1 MAVSDVACG
10 VAITLFEPRGGVM
23 EPIVERVAGIDIG
36 QASVTVTVLLGKAQQ
51 KPEKQTRTFRTLT
64 RSLLEMRAWFEQLGI
79 THVGMEGTGIYWV
92 PVYEVLED
100 GFEVIVGN
108 AHHIKNVPGRK
119 SDVKDSEWLADL
131 TRHGLIAKSYVPP
144 RPLRELRE
152 LLRYRR
158 KLVESRTAER
168 NRLLKLLETAN
179 IKLASVATDAFGVSG
194 MLMLRAL
201 VEGQDDPQQLARLAK
216 GLLRRKHE
224 QLVLALE
231 GRVNSHHRFL
241 LRLQLRRL
249 DLLEADIATLEDSIR
264 RALVPYGRQHAL
276 LQQIPGVDWL
286 VAAVII
292 SEIGTD
298 MSVFRSVKHLA
309 AWAGVCPG
317 NNESG
322 GRHRRAP
329 VRRGNPHLQTALFE
343 AASAAACKKD
353 CYLRDKFFRLKARRG
368 YKRAAMAM
376 GHKILIAA
384 YYMLRDGADYRDL
397 GAHYLGSLNHH
408 STAKTLVRRLQR
420 LGYDVEIKPKAA

>member
-1 MAVSDVACG
+1 
-10 VAITLFEPRGGVM
+10 M
-23 EPIVERVAGIDIG
+23 EAIVERVAGVDIG
-36 QASVTVTVLLGKAQQ
+36 QASVTATVLLGRAHE
-51 KPEKQTRTFRTLT
+51 KPRKETRTFRTLT
-64 RSLLEMRAWFEQLGI
+64 RTLQEMREWFRTLGV
-79 THVGMEGTGIYWV
+79 TQVGMEGTGIYWV

-100 GFEVIVGN
+100 SFEVILGN

-119 SDVKDSEWLADL
+119 TDVKDSEWLAEL

-144 RPLRELRE
+144 RPLRELRD

-179 IKLASVATDAFGVSG
+179 IKLASVASNVFGVSG

-201 VEGQDDPQQLARLAK
+201 VETSGNPQQLAELAK
-216 GLLRRKHE
+216 GQLRRKHDD
-224 QLVLALE
+224 LVLALE

-241 LRLQLRRL
+241 LRLQIRRL
-249 DLLEADIATLEDSIR
+249 DLLEADIATVEDSIR
-264 RALVPYGRQHAL
+264 RALVPYQREHNL

-317 NNESG
+317 NNQSG
-322 GRHRRAP
+322 RRRGRAP
-329 VRRGNPHLQTALFE
+329 VRKGNSHLQTALVE
-343 AASAAACKKD
+343 AASAAARKKD
-353 CYLRDKFFRLKARRG
+353 SYLRDKFFRLMRRRG
-368 YKRAAMAM
+368 YKRAAMALA
-376 GHKILIAA
+376 HKILISA
-384 YYMLRDGADYRDL
+384 YHMLRDGADYKDL
-397 GAHYLGSLNHH
+397 GPQYLDSLTHH
-408 STAKTLVRRLQR
+408 DHTKQLVRRLER
-420 LGYDVEIKPKAA
+420 LGYTVEIKPKAA

>member
-1 MAVSDVACG
+1 ME
-10 VAITLFEPRGGVM
+10 AI
-23 EPIVERVAGIDIG
+23 IERVAGVDIG
-36 QASVTVTVLLGKAQQ
+36 QASVTATVLLGRAEERARK
-51 KPEKQTRTFRTLT
+51 ETRTFRTLT
-64 RSLLEMRAWFEQLGI
+64 RSLLEMREWFHSLGV

-108 AHHIKNVPGRK
+108 ARHIKNVPGRK
-119 SDVKDSEWLADL
+119 TDVKDSEWLADL

-179 IKLASVATDAFGVSG
+179 IKLASVASDVFGVSG

-201 VEGQDDPQQLARLAK
+201 VETQGDPQQLAEMAK
-216 GLLRRKHE
+216 GLLRRKHND
-224 QLVLALE
+224 LVLALE

-241 LRLQLRRL
+241 LRLQIRRL
-249 DLLEADIATLEDSIR
+249 DLLEADVATVEDSIR
-264 RALVPYGRQHAL
+264 QALVPYQREHAL
-276 LQQIPGVDWL
+276 LQQIPGVNWV

-292 SEIGTD
+292 GEIGSD
-298 MSVFRSVKHLA
+298 MTVFRSVKHLA

-322 GRHRRAP
+322 GRRRRAP
-329 VRRGNPHLQTALFE
+329 VRKGNPHLQTALVE
-343 AASAAACKKD
+343 AASAAARKKN
-353 CYLRDKFFRLKARRG
+353 CYLRDKFFRLKTRRG
-368 YKRAAMAM
+368 YNRAAMAIA
-376 GHKILIAA
+376 HKILISA
-384 YYMLRDGADYRDL
+384 YHMLRDGAPYQDL
-397 GAHYLGSLNHH
+397 GPQYLDSLRHNH
-408 STAKTLVRRLQR
+408 TTKNLVRRLER
-420 LGYDVEIKPKAA
+420 LGYQVQIKSNAA

>member
-1 MAVSDVACG
+1 
-10 VAITLFEPRGGVM
+10 M
-23 EPIVERVAGIDIG
+23 EAIVERVAGVDIG
-36 QASVTVTVLLGKAQQ
+36 QASVTATVLLGRAHE
-51 KPEKQTRTFRTLT
+51 KPRKETRTFRTLT
-64 RSLLEMRAWFEQLGI
+64 RTLQEMREWFRTLGV
-79 THVGMEGTGIYWV
+79 TQVGMEGTGIYWV

-100 GFEVIVGN
+100 SFEVILGN

-119 SDVKDSEWLADL
+119 TDVKDSEWLAEL

-144 RPLRELRE
+144 RPLRELRD

-179 IKLASVATDAFGVSG
+179 IKLASVASNVFGVSG

-201 VEGQDDPQQLARLAK
+201 VETSGNPQQLAELAK
-216 GLLRRKHE
+216 GQLRRKHDD
-224 QLVLALE
+224 LVLALE

-241 LRLQLRRL
+241 LRLQIRRL
-249 DLLEADIATLEDSIR
+249 DLLEADIATVEDSIR
-264 RALVPYGRQHAL
+264 RALVPYQREHNL

-317 NNESG
+317 NNQSG
-322 GRHRRAP
+322 RRRGRAP
-329 VRRGNPHLQTALFE
+329 VRKGNSHLQTALVE
-343 AASAAACKKD
+343 AASAAARKKD
-353 CYLRDKFFRLKARRG
+353 SYLRDKFFRLMRRRG
-368 YKRAAMAM
+368 YKRAAMALA
-376 GHKILIAA
+376 HKILISA
-384 YYMLRDGADYRDL
+384 YHMLRDGADYKDL
-397 GAHYLGSLNHH
+397 GPQYLDSLSHH
-408 STAKTLVRRLQR
+408 DHTKQLVRRLER
-420 LGYDVEIKPKAA
+420 LGYTVEIKPKAA